1 MGLKR
6 RKSLVHILILIIAS
20 PIILSLIPTVQAQW
34 YSMDSVT
41 YPSGPE
47 EFVFVYDTE
56 DIISADDEIEIQG
69 ISEKLHNETGIPIV
83 VVVINRMIDYKWSGS
98 IEGYA
103 LRLFDE
109 WGIGYAEHNYGM
121 LLLIS
126 VQDRE
131 ARIELGHS
139 WSGTINDECDSIM
152 QDLLVPKF
160 KDGKFSEGIL
170 GGVEALSDVA
180 KGGEVSGL
188 ALKLFGTT
196 TFPVIFWIFVAIVA
210 QVGIMSFRDVIQNGK
225 EGWGKYGL
233 IAIGSFLLLA
243 LIYIEFT
250 EVFVILLLVIFASIL
265 PAAGL
270 VLSPGSGS
278 SSGSRGSW
286 SSGGG
291 FGGSSGFRGGG
302 GFGGGGG
309 STGRW

>member
-1 MGLKR
+1 M
-6 RKSLVHILILIIAS
+6 
-20 PIILSLIPTVQAQW
+20 
-34 YSMDSVT
+34 
-41 YPSGPE
+41 
-47 EFVFVYDTE
+47 
-56 DIISADDEIEIQG
+56 
-69 ISEKLHNETGIPIV
+69 
-83 VVVINRMIDYKWSGS
+83 
-98 IEGYA
+98 
-103 LRLFDE
+103 
-109 WGIGYAEHNYGM
+109 
-121 LLLIS
+121 
-126 VQDRE
+126 
-131 ARIELGHS
+131 
-139 WSGTINDECDSIM
+139 
-152 QDLLVPKF
+152 
-160 KDGKFSEGIL
+160 
-170 GGVEALSDVA
+170 
-180 KGGEVSGL
+180 SGL